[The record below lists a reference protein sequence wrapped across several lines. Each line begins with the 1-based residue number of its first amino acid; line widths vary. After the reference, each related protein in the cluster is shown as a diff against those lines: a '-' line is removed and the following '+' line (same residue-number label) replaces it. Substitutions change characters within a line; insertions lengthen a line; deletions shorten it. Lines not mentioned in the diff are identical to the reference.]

1 MRRIDDL
8 EGAEH
13 VFQHGAVD
21 VGHDARLLGQGHEP
35 VAVHRAE
42 PGVIPPRGG
51 LPAEERAGRQVH
63 DGSEG
68 RADLS
73 AREPVEQRAE
83 GQRRVVIG
91 GDEHDSQPDRVAPQ
105 LTGPFP
111 PVLRV
116 HRTTALTRSRQTA
129 RVRVDVVG
137 SGSGGPRW
145 RHDPEPVG
153 RATARPHRSDDRSD
167 RPTDGSSA
175 ALTVA
180 IADDDP
186 TVLAAM
192 AGLFRAHAP
201 WQVVGTAANGHELV
215 EIVESTRPLVVVSD
229 VYLPAGEAALFSRL
243 HALDPRP
250 RVVVAISARATA
262 SLRRKLRD
270 AGADELLRK
279 GLDDPVAAVERLL
292 ADADA

>member
-35 VAVHRAE
+35 DAVHRPE
-42 PGVIPPRGG
+42 PGVVPPRGG
-51 LPAEERAGRQVH
+51 LPAEERAGGQVH

-91 GDEHDSQPDRVAPQ
+91 GDEHDSQPDRVASQ

-116 HRTTALTRSRQTA
+116 HRTTALTRSRQSVP
-129 RVRVDVVG
+129 VRVDV
-137 SGSGGPRW
+137 SGEGPAG
-145 RHDPEPVG
+145 HDGDMTSSRSVEP
-153 RATARPHRSDDRSD
+153 PLD
-167 RPTDGSSA
+167 PTDQTTDQTTDGPTA

-192 AGLFRAHAP
+192 AGLFRAHAH

-215 EIVESTRPLVVVSD
+215 EVVESTRPLVVVSD

-243 HALDPRP
+243 HSLDPRP